1 MPAVSRQGDQVLSV
15 DGTGY
20 QCGSPMQTSVGEVN
34 SKKVYANGIL
44 IVVEGNKVSPHPK
57 GGCSTDESVLTSF
70 SSKVKI
76 GGKGV
81 GRVGDKY
88 ESMSSNTITQGSS
101 NVFAGG

>member
-15 DGTGY
+15 DGTGRN
-20 QCGSPMQTSVGEVN
+20 CASPMQTAVGEANN
-34 SKKVYANGIL
+34 SRVFANGIL
-44 IVVEGNKVSPHPK
+44 VVVQGNKIAPHPK
-57 GGCSTDESVLTSF
+57 GGCSLDESTLTSF
-70 SSKVKI
+70 SSKVRI

-101 NVFAGG
+101 NIFAGG

>member
-1 MPAVSRQGDQVLSV
+1 MPAVARQGDQVLSV

-20 QCGSPMQTSVGEVN
+20 KCGQPLQTAVGEVN
-34 SKKVYANGIL
+34 SSRVYANGIL
-44 IVVEGNKVSPHPK
+44 VVVQGKKVAPHPK
-57 GGCSTDESVLTSF
+57 GGCDPDESVLTSY
-70 SSKVKI
+70 SSRVFV

-101 NVFAGG
+101 NVFAG